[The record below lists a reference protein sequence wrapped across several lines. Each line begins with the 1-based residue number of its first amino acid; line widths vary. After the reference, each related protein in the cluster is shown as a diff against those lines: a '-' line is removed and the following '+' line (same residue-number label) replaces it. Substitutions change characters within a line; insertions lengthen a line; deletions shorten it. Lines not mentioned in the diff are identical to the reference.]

1 MGLGEFKIS
10 LIISKVNNIVVSN
23 SERTRAVLLC
33 GTHGDGGV
41 TGLTSRE
48 ALDRKMYETE
58 CQCEELSSLTLET

>member
-1 MGLGEFKIS
+1 M
-10 LIISKVNNIVVSN
+10 
-23 SERTRAVLLC
+23 LLC

-58 CQCEELSSLTLET
+58 CQCEESLKNSEEGIKETYF